1 MRSRVASRNWRLS
14 NSPCLPCSYV
24 TNTSTQHTH
33 EPLSANSRATSTVLS
48 ALPHPPYETPGSR
61 SVIPSPTTERNPWSR
76 VRVCLSTNPLHQPQ
90 RLPELSLLP
99 VELVPTNEGGGPL
112 PGELVLCVEWNE
124 ELIRGERGLGMDAS
138 GTVFDLCISVF
149 NRGGGGDRGG
159 LFFFFFF
166 VNPLPLLLLSL
177 VLLVLRASFVIS
189 PLF

>member
-1 MRSRVASRNWRLS
+1 
-14 NSPCLPCSYV
+14 
-24 TNTSTQHTH
+24 
-33 EPLSANSRATSTVLS
+33 
-48 ALPHPPYETPGSR
+48 
-61 SVIPSPTTERNPWSR
+61 
-76 VRVCLSTNPLHQPQ
+76 
-90 RLPELSLLP
+90 
-99 VELVPTNEGGGPL
+99 
-112 PGELVLCVEWNE
+112 
-124 ELIRGERGLGMDAS
+124 MDAS